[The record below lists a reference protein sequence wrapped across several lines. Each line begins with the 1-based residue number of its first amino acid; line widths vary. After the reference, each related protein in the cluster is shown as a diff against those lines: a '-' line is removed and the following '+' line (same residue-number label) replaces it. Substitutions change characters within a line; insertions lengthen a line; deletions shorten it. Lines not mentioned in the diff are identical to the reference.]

1 MCGMA
6 YGPAPPSGTGQ
17 NGGPVDEAPN
27 GVGAPVA
34 REEHP
39 EARGFGNQR
48 RLRSELVIALVIILA
63 LPLTLVWGA
72 RELAG
77 VVAMRLPASMDERL
91 GQPTWEAL
99 RVSGQVC
106 DDAGAQ
112 RYVESLAAPL
122 LAALGETP
130 FQFRFMLSSSDD
142 VNAFAL
148 PGGYVVV
155 NRGLLTQAESG
166 EEVAGVLA
174 HELSHVTLRHSTR
187 RLAGSLGA
195 SAALALALGFVD
207 IGAPAYT
214 VAHLAGLHY
223 ERAQESEADEQ
234 GRRLLISAGISPI
247 GMATFFERLS
257 QSPTPPAIISTHP
270 DPGDRAAR
278 ARLAARDVEARLQ
291 LPRPPPLSCE

>member
-1 MCGMA
+1 MA

-17 NGGPVDEAPN
+17 SGGPVDEAPN
-27 GVGAPVA
+27 GVGAPGA
-34 REEHP
+34 PEEHP

-48 RLRSELVIALVIILA
+48 RLRRELVFALVIILA

-77 VVAMRLPASMDERL
+77 LVAMRLPASMDERL
-91 GQPTWEAL
+91 GRPTWEAL

-106 DDAGAQ
+106 EDVSAQ

-130 FQFRFMLSSSDD
+130 FQFRFMLSSSED

-278 ARLAARDVEARLQ
+278 ARLAARDMDPRLQ
-291 LPRPPPLSCE
+291 LPRPPQLSCE